1 VVGGALAA
9 AQKGAARDGRTL
21 VWVDESGFYLLPGR
35 VRTYAPRGRTPVLR
49 VRLTRDH
56 LSVIGAV
63 TPDGR
68 LLLHTRERAFKGP
81 DVVRFLRHLLR
92 HLPGKLLVLWDGAP
106 IHHARPVQAF
116 LAAGAAA
123 RLRLVQLPGY
133 APDLNPLDQGVWHLL
148 KHVELAN
155 VCCADLP
162 HLRREVHAGAKRL
175 RRRPHLIRGY
185 IQHAGYRL

>member
-1 VVGGALAA
+1 
-9 AQKGAARDGRTL
+9 
-21 VWVDESGFYLLPGR
+21 

-63 TPDGR
+63 TPAGR
-68 LLLHTRERAFKGP
+68 LLLHLRERAVRGP
-81 DVVRFLRHLLR
+81 DV
-92 HLPGKLLVLWDGAP
+92 AP
-106 IHHARPVQAF
+106 IHRAQPVKAF

-123 RLRLVQLPGY
+123 RLRLEQLPGY
-133 APDLNPLDQGVWHLL
+133 APDLNPLDQGVWQHL

-155 VCCADLP
+155 VCCRDLA
-162 HLRREVHAGAKRL
+162 HLRRELHAGAKRL
-175 RRRPHLIRGY
+175 RRRPQVIRGC

>member
-1 VVGGALAA
+1 
-9 AQKGAARDGRTL
+9 
-21 VWVDESGFYLLPGR
+21 LPGR
-35 VRTYAPRGRTPVLR
+35 VRTYAPRGQTPVLR

-68 LLLHTRERAFKGP
+68 LLLHTRRYALRGP

-106 IHHARPVQAF
+106 IHHARPVKAF

-133 APDLNPLDQGVWHLL
+133 APDLNPLDQGVWHAL
-148 KHVELAN
+148 KHGELAN
-155 VCCADLP
+155 VCCLDLP
-162 HLRREVHAGAKRL
+162 HLRRELHSAAKRL
-175 RRRPHLIRGY
+175 RRRPHLIHSC
-185 IQHAGYRL
+185 IQHAGYWV